1 MGARPSKEELVGVIL
16 AAGKGTRMAPLPTP
30 LPKPLLPVMGKP
42 ILQHQLELMKQYGIR
57 RVFIVVNHQGVEI
70 VRHLERSANPELT
83 IDYIEQPEPLGT
95 AHAVATLR
103 DCIDSPFLLLLGDIF
118 FHQLKLDQAIA
129 KLQEG
134 DAQAVLLSNEETNRE
149 RMSRNFC
156 IVADEAT
163 GDVQRVMEKPTLPL
177 SSVKGIGAYLFRPTF
192 FDAVRRT
199 PRTAMRNEYEITDSI
214 QLFIDNGHRVTTS
227 SCVTVDTNVTFPA
240 DLLDVNLLMLRD
252 AEQENFVL
260 SPKLVS
266 DTASLSEVIAGE
278 GVKIGNGCKLRQCV
292 LFPDVV
298 IPGGMNISRAI
309 VSPEGIC
316 PVSPSLGDEQS

>member
-1 MGARPSKEELVGVIL
+1 
-16 AAGKGTRMAPLPTP
+16 
-30 LPKPLLPVMGKP
+30 
-42 ILQHQLELMKQYGIR
+42 
-57 RVFIVVNHQGVEI
+57 
-70 VRHLERSANPELT
+70 
-83 IDYIEQPEPLGT
+83 
-95 AHAVATLR
+95 
-103 DCIDSPFLLLLGDIF
+103 
-118 FHQLKLDQAIA
+118 
-129 KLQEG
+129 
-134 DAQAVLLSNEETNRE
+134 
-149 RMSRNFC
+149 MSRNFC

>member
-1 MGARPSKEELVGVIL
+1 MGARPNNEELVGVIL

-30 LPKPLLPVMGKP
+30 LPKPLLPVLGKP
-42 ILQHQLELMKQYGIR
+42 ILQHQLELMKHYGIR
-57 RVFIVVNHQGVEI
+57 RVFIVVNHQGIQI
-70 VRHLERSANPELT
+70 VRDLEQSANLELS
-83 IDYIEQPEPLGT
+83 IEYIAQPEPLGT
-95 AHAVATLR
+95 AHAVAAVR
-103 DCIDSPFLLLLGDIF
+103 DRINSPFLLLLGDIF

-129 KLQEG
+129 RLQEADVQG
-134 DAQAVLLSNEETNRE
+134 VLLSNEETNQE

-163 GDVQRVMEKPTLPL
+163 GDVRRVMEKPAHPL
-177 SSVKGIGAYLFRPTF
+177 SRVKGIGAYLFRPTF

-240 DLLDVNLLMLRD
+240 DLLEVNLLMLRD
-252 AEQENFVL
+252 AQQENFIR
-260 SPKLVS
+260 SPELVA
-266 DTASLSEVIAGE
+266 DTASLSEVVAGE
-278 GVKIGNGCKLRQCV
+278 GARIGNGCTLRQCV
-292 LFPDVV
+292 LFPEVV
-298 IPGGMNISRAI
+298 IPAGLNISRAI

-316 PVSPSLGDEQS
+316 PVSPSLGDKQT